1 MACPWGGETND
12 ARNSRMS
19 PTLVEV
25 APVASDK
32 LMGMD
37 YTLTLA
43 TPSASSQPFVRST
56 PASVSAADSQVFVES
71 SGLITSTR
79 DTLPSDRTTFSVR
92 TNPGMRSTWA
102 RPRSRPWRRS
112 T

>member
-1 MACPWGGETND
+1 MSEPAFVVTEPIWDRPCPPRVSMSVDGVPTGETND

-37 YTLTLA
+37 YTLSLV
-43 TPSASSQPFVRST
+43 TPSASSQPF
-56 PASVSAADSQVFVES
+56 
-71 SGLITSTR
+71 
-79 DTLPSDRTTFSVR
+79 
-92 TNPGMRSTWA
+92 
-102 RPRSRPWRRS
+102 
-112 T
+112 

>member
-1 MACPWGGETND
+1 MACPWGETND

-43 TPSASSQPFVRST
+43 TPSASS
-56 PASVSAADSQVFVES
+56 
-71 SGLITSTR
+71 
-79 DTLPSDRTTFSVR
+79 
-92 TNPGMRSTWA
+92 
-102 RPRSRPWRRS
+102 
-112 T
+112 